1 LTQAI
6 NSAGEVSVRRSNSLT
21 LPSDMY
27 KRVDFYLTTNSGKAA
42 TLFLLKWAWRLD
54 KS

>member
-1 LTQAI
+1 MTQAI